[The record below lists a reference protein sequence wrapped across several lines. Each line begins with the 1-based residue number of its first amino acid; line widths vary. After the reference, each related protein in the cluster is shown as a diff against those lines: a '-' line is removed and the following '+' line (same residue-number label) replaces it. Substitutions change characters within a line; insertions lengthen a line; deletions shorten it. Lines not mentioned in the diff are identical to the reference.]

1 MSNDVSRRG
10 LAAVG
15 VATLAVAWA
24 GWLVATPV
32 VAAASPSGA
41 ALVAV
46 AATYRAGSLICH
58 QQADRSFHI
67 GDVQTPVCA
76 RCVGLYGGAAIG
88 AIIGLSGWVRRRSRR
103 ADGSPV
109 LPTVLLGAAVPTV
122 ALWALEHIVGVDI
135 SNGVRCAGAVPLGAA
150 VAWFVV
156 AWVAGAPF
164 DDNAARSAIH

>member
-1 MSNDVSRRG
+1 MNQRAC
-10 LAAVG
+10 AAVG
-15 VATLAVAWA
+15 LTSLAVAWA
-24 GWLVATPV
+24 GWLVATPS

-41 ALVAV
+41 TLVAV

-58 QQADRSFHI
+58 QHADRSFHV

-76 RCVGLYGGAAIG
+76 RCFGLYGGAAIG
-88 AIIGLSGWVRRRSRR
+88 AIIGLGWMRRRWRR
-103 ADGSPV
+103 AGGSLV
-109 LPTVLLGAAVPTV
+109 LETNLRMVLLGAAVPTV

-150 VAWFVV
+150 VAGVVV
-156 AWVAGAPF
+156 AWVAGASF